1 MDQQREGRMNY
12 RAMFS
17 ATAAATALLVATPLW
32 AADVVRVT
40 SGTIGDWDV
49 SVSEFG
55 KRAGI
60 FAGKGIDLQISYSDG
75 SAATL
80 QAVISGSTDI
90 GVGIGTSG
98 FLAAAMKGAP
108 IKIISSQYTGAPDLM
123 WYVRAD
129 SPIKSLKDVKE
140 GTTLSYSTN
149 GSSSHI
155 TLLALMGYAGVQGK
169 PVAGGNEAA
178 NLTQVMSGQI
188 DVGWN
193 TDGGLTFGD
202 ARDKVRVIASGAD
215 LPHFRDLTVRTLV
228 TSTDNLTKRRDLI
241 TRYLQAYQATID
253 WMYGPG
259 EKQALQWYADQ
270 KKVSLAEATR
280 VRDAIYPRTGMRLG
294 PLRGVEL
301 SIKQGVEA
309 KRIPAAITLDEFGK
323 YVDYV
328 WQPTQ

>member
-1 MDQQREGRMNY
+1 MN
-12 RAMFS
+12 RRDIIAS
-17 ATAAATALLVATPLW
+17 TIGIATSFLLATPLL
-32 AADVVRVT
+32 AADLVRIT
-40 SGTIGDWDV
+40 SGTIGDWDI

-60 FAGKGIDLQISYSDG
+60 FARKGIDLDISYSAG

-80 QAVISGSTDI
+80 QALISGSTDI
-90 GVGIGTSG
+90 GVAIGTTG

-129 SPIKSLKDVKE
+129 SPIQSIKDLKE
-140 GTTLSYSTN
+140 NTTIAYSTN

-155 TLLALMGYAGVQGK
+155 TLLALLEHYKVKAK
-169 PVAGGNEAA
+169 PVSGGNEAA

-193 TDGGLTFGD
+193 TDGGLTL
-202 ARDKVRVIASGAD
+202 AEVRDKIRPIATGAE
-215 LPHFRDLTVRTLV
+215 LPDFKNLTVRVLT
-228 TSTDNLTKRRDLI
+228 TSTDNLTKRRDVI
-241 TRYLQAYQATID
+241 VRYLQAYQETID

-259 EKQALQWYADQ
+259 EQQALQWYAEQ
-270 KKVSLAEATR
+270 KKVPLAEAKR
-280 VRDAIYPRTGMRLG
+280 VRDIIYPRDGMRLG
-294 PLRGVEL
+294 PPRGVEL

-309 KRIPAAITLDEFGK
+309 KRMPEAITMDEFNR

-328 WQPTQ
+328 WQPAQ